1 MKRREI
7 FTLVAALV
15 AWPLAG
21 RAQQSGK
28 VARIGFLGPGSAS
41 NLAGSIEILRSALRD
56 LGYVEG
62 KNITIE
68 FRWAEGNYDRLPELA
83 EELVRL
89 NVDVL
94 VTYAVPGAL
103 AAKQATTTIPIVM
116 ALSAEA
122 VRLGLVAGL
131 SRPGGNITGQTFFN
145 PEINAKRL
153 ELLKEALPGSKRVAV
168 LFNPKNQIVPS
179 VLEAMELVARS
190 LYLKLDQF
198 RAGRSDELPGAF
210 SAMAVK
216 GVEALV
222 VIDDPITFEMLGSIV
237 ELATAQRLPSIG
249 QLELAEAGGLM
260 AYGVDFLEMWRRSA
274 VFVDKIL
281 KGAKPDELPVEQ
293 PTRFKFVINLKT
305 ASALGLTIPNLL
317 FARADEVIE

>member
-1 MKRREI
+1 MKRREL
-7 FTLVAALV
+7 FTLVAALG

-28 VARIGFLGPGSAS
+28 VARIGLLGPRSAS
-41 NLAGSIEILRSALRD
+41 NLAGAIEILRSGLRE

-122 VRLGLVAGL
+122 IRLGLVAGL

-179 VLEAMELVARS
+179 VLEAMALAAKSLNLEL
-190 LYLKLDQF
+190 DTF
-198 RAGRSDELPGAF
+198 GAGRSDELAAAFCGMAIRGA
-210 SAMAVK
+210 
-216 GVEALV
+216 EDLV
-222 VIDDPITFEMLGSIV
+222 VIDDPITFEMLESIV
-237 ELATAQRLPSIG
+237 ELATARRLPSIG

-260 AYGVDFLEMWRRSA
+260 AYAADYSEMCRRTA
-274 VFVDKIL
+274 AFGDKL
-281 KGAKPDELPVEQ
+281 RKGA
-293 PTRFKFVINLKT
+293 
-305 ASALGLTIPNLL
+305 
-317 FARADEVIE
+317 RAC

>member
-1 MKRREI
+1 M
-7 FTLVAALV
+7 
-15 AWPLAG
+15 G
-21 RAQQSGK
+21 RGK
-28 VARIGFLGPGSAS
+28 
-41 NLAGSIEILRSALRD
+41 LRSAPRT
-56 LGYVEG
+56 GRG
-62 KNITIE
+62 
-68 FRWAEGNYDRLPELA
+68 A
-83 EELVRL
+83 VRL

-179 VLEAMELVARS
+179 VLEAMELAAKS
-190 LYLKLDQF
+190 LNLELNQF
-198 RAGRSDELPGAF
+198 AAGRSDELAAALSGMAIQGA
-210 SAMAVK
+210 
-216 GVEALV
+216 EALV
-222 VIDDPITFEMLGSIV
+222 VIDDPITFEMLESIV
-237 ELATAQRLPSIG
+237 ELATARRLPSIG

-260 AYGVDFLEMWRRSA
+260 ACAADYSEMWRRTA

-281 KGAKPDELPVEQ
+281 KGARPDELPVEQ

-305 ASALGLTIPNLL
+305 ANTLGLKIPNLL

>member
-7 FTLVAALV
+7 FTLIAALV

-21 RAQQSGK
+21 RAQQSAK

-41 NLAGSIEILRSALRD
+41 KLAGSIEIMRSGLRD

-103 AAKQATTTIPIVM
+103 AAKQATTTIPIVV

-122 VRLGLVAGL
+122 VRLGLVARL

-179 VLEAMELVARS
+179 VLEAMDLAARS
-190 LYLKLDQF
+190 LHLKLDQF
-198 RAGRSDELPGAF
+198 AAGRSDELPGVF
-210 SAMAVK
+210 SAMAIK
-216 GVEALV
+216 GAEALV
-222 VIDDPITFEMLGSIV
+222 VVDDPITFEMLGSIV
-237 ELATAQRLPSIG
+237 ELATARRLPSIG
-249 QLELAEAGGLM
+249 QLELAEAGGL
-260 AYGVDFLEMWRRSA
+260 
-274 VFVDKIL
+274 
-281 KGAKPDELPVEQ
+281 P
-293 PTRFKFVINLKT
+293 
-305 ASALGLTIPNLL
+305 
-317 FARADEVIE
+317 